1 MDNNK
6 SDFHTLGENPEV
18 NNEEIKLNNDI
29 NTEET
34 AEYIPSMD
42 EFEEELFKSFKKL
55 YVGDIVEGTVISITD
70 TELLINFGYMS
81 DGVVPVTE
89 TLADEEED
97 IHHLYHEGQTIKA
110 EIIKTDDGDGNVL
123 LSILKAEEVL
133 VWDELEAAFNTAALI
148 DVKVKEP
155 VKGGVVCII
164 KGVRAFIPAS
174 QLSTRYVEDLTEYVG
189 SLLKVKVID
198 FNREDKR
205 VILSRKEVE
214 AQEQAAK
221 KSMLMDTVKKG
232 DRYQGTVVNIKD
244 FGAFVDIGGVQ
255 GLIHKQDL
263 SWEKVKHPSDIL
275 QIGDQVDVYVIDID
289 HKNEKISFGLKDIK
303 EDPWA
308 NAINDYQVGQILS
321 GEVVRIASYGAF
333 VSLGNGIEG
342 LVHISEMSEKRIARP
357 QEVTA
362 VGDKVKVKII
372 NIDKEAKRIQLSMKS
387 VEEDIDQEQLKDF
400 QSTEEATTSLE
411 DVFKVFLKDINN

>member
-1 MDNNK
+1 
-6 SDFHTLGENPEV
+6 
-18 NNEEIKLNNDI
+18 
-29 NTEET
+29 
-34 AEYIPSMD
+34 
-42 EFEEELFKSFKKL
+42 
-55 YVGDIVEGTVISITD
+55 
-70 TELLINFGYMS
+70 
-81 DGVVPVTE
+81 
-89 TLADEEED
+89 
-97 IHHLYHEGQTIKA
+97 
-110 EIIKTDDGDGNVL
+110 
-123 LSILKAEEVL
+123 
-133 VWDELEAAFNTAALI
+133 
-148 DVKVKEP
+148 
-155 VKGGVVCII
+155 
-164 KGVRAFIPAS
+164 
-174 QLSTRYVEDLTEYVG
+174 VEDLTEYVG